1 MSFLKVKN
9 IRLRQ
14 HKAVSFFVQ
23 KYSLQAKRGV
33 QIIMNELTL
42 KLKNIS
48 LSFGNKDIFDIENMS
63 VYMNDRIAITGNNGA
78 GKSTLLKIIAGEF
91 KEFTGEVQRGTE
103 FNYLRQIGEADE
115 SINNYTD
122 YEMLSRMN
130 VPENENLSGGE
141 ETKLRLVQTLS
152 DYKTGLLLDEPTTHL
167 DNESIEYL
175 IRELEY
181 YYGTLIFV
189 SHDRNFINSLA
200 TKIWEVSDGTVR
212 EYAGNYNDYE
222 EIKNQEKLELE
233 RENENILKEKDRLN
247 AAINKQKAKAEK
259 MMSSSKGKGQDIKP
273 DRLSSSKQKD
283 TVQKQAFKTAKAM
296 ESRVEQLQNTKLP
309 ESPRE
314 LEFPLSKTMELHNK
328 FPVMGQN
335 ITVQRGNKVLLDN
348 VSFQFPLGQTIA
360 VTGNNGTGKSSFLTD
375 LINEKEGF
383 DISPK
388 VTVEQYRQMDYK
400 LYGNESTVKFLMRH
414 TELQE
419 SVVRSM
425 LVSLGFSP
433 DEVLKPVNKLSGG
446 EATRVS
452 LALMFVKPSNVIILD
467 EPTNFID
474 LETIKALEKFIKTYR
489 GTIILISHDRY
500 FVERTADQ
508 IYKIEGMKLRQIR

>member
-1 MSFLKVKN
+1 
-9 IRLRQ
+9 
-14 HKAVSFFVQ
+14 
-23 KYSLQAKRGV
+23 
-33 QIIMNELTL
+33 MNELTL

-63 VYMNDRIAITGNNGA
+63 AYMNDRIAITGNNGA

-91 KEFTGEVQRGTE
+91 KEFTGKVQRETE
-103 FNYLRQIGEADE
+103 FNYLSQIGEENE
-115 SINNYTD
+115 STDNYTD

-130 VPENENLSGGE
+130 VPENKNLSGGE
-141 ETKLRLVQTLS
+141 EMKFRLVQTLS
-152 DYKTGLLLDEPTTHL
+152 NYKMGLLLDEPTTHL
-167 DNESIEYL
+167 DYEGIKYL

-200 TKIWEVSDGTVR
+200 TKIWEVSDGTVT
-212 EYAGNYNDYE
+212 EYTGNYNDYE

-233 RENENILKEKDRLN
+233 RAHENVLKEKERLN

-259 MMSSSKGKGQDIKP
+259 MMSGSKGKGQDIKP

-309 ESPRE
+309 ESQKE
-314 LEFPLSKTMELHNK
+314 LAFPMSKAMELHNK
-328 FPVMGQN
+328 FPIMGQN
-335 ITVQRGNKVLLDN
+335 ITVERGGNILLDK
-348 VSFQFPLGQTIA
+348 VSFQFPLGETIA
-360 VTGNNGTGKSSFLTD
+360 ITGNNGSGKSSLLAD
-375 LINEKEGF
+375 IIEGGNNF

-388 VTVEQYRQMDYK
+388 VVIEQYRQMDYK
-400 LYGNESTVKFLMRH
+400 LYGNESTVGFLMRH
-414 TELQE
+414 TAMNEPI
-419 SVVRSM
+419 VRSM
-425 LVSLGFSP
+425 LVSLGFPP
-433 DEVLKPVNKLSGG
+433 DEVMKPVNKLSGG

-474 LETIKALEKFIKTYR
+474 LITIEALEKFIKAYQ
-489 GTIILISHDRY
+489 GTIILTSHDQY
-500 FVERTADQ
+500 FLERTADQ
-508 IYKIEGMKLRQIR
+508 IYSIKNQKLQRIK